1 MLKFCI
7 SKKNLTIPRLL
18 SAYMISNLVSNV
30 VSAINTGNTAPVVDW
45 TDITVVLKL
54 IKQL

>member
-1 MLKFCI
+1 MLKSCI